1 MYFKKLKLIVPFVLI
16 SFTVSTLLSVFILPS
31 PNIKRNEYRVYK
43 DSLGN
48 TFYEELKNHEGK
60 YVLLEQI
67 NPKTI
72 DIFLAVEDQNFYTHL
87 GIDGTRI
94 FKALYD
100 NLLKGRITQGAST
113 ITQLTLDGRFV
124 TLGENVWDLRI
135 RHTFDKVHID
145 MNEVYS
151 DDEEDLEFIPE
162 DEDIKDDVDRLTS
175 ADDDDYDDEEEEE
188 EE

>member
-1 MYFKKLKLIVPFVLI
+1 MDYRKSFVDTAYELVVKNGDSVPFA
-16 SFTVSTLLSVFILPS
+16 TLWNGVC
-31 PNIKRNEYRVYK
+31 
-43 DSLGN
+43 
-48 TFYEELKNHEGK
+48 EELGLTE
-60 YVLLEQI
+60 
-67 NPKTI
+67 
-72 DIFLAVEDQNFYTHL
+72 EDRVNRVAYFY
-87 GIDGTRI
+87 
-94 FKALYD
+94 
-100 NLLKGRITQGAST
+100 
-113 ITQLTLDGRFV
+113 TQLTLDGRFV

-175 ADDDDYDDEEEEE
+175 ADEDEYDEEEEE

>member
-1 MYFKKLKLIVPFVLI
+1 MDYRKSFVDTAYELVVKNGDSVPFA
-16 SFTVSTLLSVFILPS
+16 TLWNGVC
-31 PNIKRNEYRVYK
+31 
-43 DSLGN
+43 
-48 TFYEELKNHEGK
+48 EELGLTE
-60 YVLLEQI
+60 
-67 NPKTI
+67 
-72 DIFLAVEDQNFYTHL
+72 EDRVNRVAYFY
-87 GIDGTRI
+87 
-94 FKALYD
+94 
-100 NLLKGRITQGAST
+100 
-113 ITQLTLDGRFV
+113 TQLTLDGRFV

-188 EE
+188 EDEE

>member
-1 MYFKKLKLIVPFVLI
+1 MDYRKSFVDTAYELVVKNGDSVPFA
-16 SFTVSTLLSVFILPS
+16 TLWNGVC
-31 PNIKRNEYRVYK
+31 
-43 DSLGN
+43 
-48 TFYEELKNHEGK
+48 EELGLTE
-60 YVLLEQI
+60 
-67 NPKTI
+67 
-72 DIFLAVEDQNFYTHL
+72 EDRVNRVAYFY
-87 GIDGTRI
+87 
-94 FKALYD
+94 
-100 NLLKGRITQGAST
+100 
-113 ITQLTLDGRFV
+113 TQLTLDGRFV